1 MKIKRSI
8 PERTFNVFN
17 IALLTAITLVT
28 LYPLWHV
35 FFASFSDP
43 AQLAQHT
50 GLILKPVGFSLEAYK
65 SVFAKQEIITGYANT
80 LFYLVAGTTVNML
93 VTVPMAYMLSKN
105 GELRLSRIIMVAVI
119 FTMYFGG
126 GMIPLY
132 LVVQGLGLTNTRLAV
147 IIPTAV
153 STFNLVVMRTAFV
166 AVPKELEEAAE
177 IDGAG
182 TVKTLVRIVLPLV
195 KPTLA
200 VVVLYYAVAQW
211 NQWFQAMIYLRDQKL
226 YPLQL
231 FLRDIL
237 IENENNDM
245 MMGVSSGNQQALYEV
260 IKYAT
265 IVVSTLP
272 VLVLYPFL
280 QKYFV
285 QGVMI
290 GAVKG

>member
-1 MKIKRSI
+1 MRIKKSPSEQAFGI
-8 PERTFNVFN
+8 FN
-17 IALLTAITLVT
+17 IVFLTFITLCT
-28 LYPLWHV
+28 LYPVLHV
-35 FFASFSDP
+35 LFASFSEP
-43 AQLAQHT
+43 GLLAKHT
-50 GLILKPVGFSLEAYK
+50 GLLLKPAGFSLEGYQ
-65 SVFAKQEIITGYANT
+65 SVLAKKEIWIGYGNT
-80 LFYLVAGTTVNML
+80 IFYLIAGTAVNML
-93 VTVPMAYMLSKN
+93 VTVPMAYMLSKPK
-105 GELRLSRIIMVAVI
+105 LFFQRYIMLAVV

-132 LVVQGLGLTNTRLAV
+132 LVVQSLGLINTRLA
-147 IIPTAV
+147 IILPTAV
-153 STFNLVVMRTAFV
+153 STFNLIVMRTAFSN
-166 AVPKELEEAAE
+166 VPPDLEEAAI

-182 TVKTLVRIVLPLV
+182 QLVTLLKIVLPLV
-195 KPTLA
+195 KPTIA
-200 VVVLYYAVAQW
+200 VILLYYAVAQW
-211 NQWFQAMIYLRDQKL
+211 NQWFQAMIYLRNQKL

-245 MMGVSSGNQQALYEV
+245 LTGTSSGNQQALYEV

-265 IVVSTLP
+265 IVVSTVPILI
-272 VLVLYPFL
+272 LYPFL